1 MRIRCTNQGTAAL
14 YVSGWMDKP
23 VRFKNG
29 QATVSEEVGARMVKE
44 FSAIEEVKPAKAR
57 KNTDRKEVSD
67 DE

>member
-1 MRIRCTNQGTAAL
+1 MKIRCTNLGTHML
-14 YVSGWMDKP
+14 YVPEWMDKP

-44 FSAIEEVKPAKAR
+44 FGAIEEVKPAKAR
-57 KNTDRKEVSD
+57 KKTDRKEVSD

>member
-1 MRIRCTNQGTAAL
+1 
-14 YVSGWMDKP
+14 
-23 VRFKNG
+23 
-29 QATVSEEVGARMVKE
+29 VSEEVGARIVKE